1 MMWMKLAFGG
11 FGRRFVEAIA
21 AAIIL
26 AVTSATVAASLM
38 VVEGARRALS
48 QAVRQDRPDIVQ
60 VKSRFNR
67 ALFETPQSG
76 NLPPLTIPV
85 YEPLIDPLELQAA
98 AGGNQVVKR
107 QSLFRNVVSGD
118 GFLNIYVFGI
128 DPDVERGVS
137 SFSVARGRI
146 LSRDDHAAAVL
157 DQASARA
164 LGVDVG
170 GAFPIRNAN
179 GEDMQLTVIGILDKL
194 ELRAAPPRSA
204 EAPSLNPEST
214 LVSSGAFVNLQTSE
228 EIFGRPALTDAL
240 VVSGSASD
248 VPNLVTKLQEAFRL
262 EPGIFVAERYS
273 QYQRKVRDF
282 VLTFALFS
290 AVSIITALLAGS
302 FAANL
307 LHDIYVDRRRQYATL
322 MALGFSPAMGIA
334 PAVAFGLALGT
345 AAAGIGGL
353 VAGLLVPRSF
363 AMPSLMAD
371 LGPTEPTI
379 DWLVAG
385 SIVAVGIAAVV
396 VGLASTGIRLV
407 QQPLATTLSEE
418 NQ

>member
-1 MMWMKLAFGG
+1 MIWVKLIFGG

-21 AAIIL
+21 AAIAL
-26 AVTSATVAASLM
+26 A
-38 VVEGARRALS
+38 
-48 QAVRQDRPDIVQ
+48 D
-60 VKSRFNR
+60 R
-67 ALFETPQSG
+67 ALFETPRSG

-85 YEPLIDPLELQAA
+85 YAPLIDPAELQAA
-98 AGGNQVVKR
+98 AGGSQLVKR

-118 GFLNIYVFGI
+118 SFLNIYIFGI

-137 SFSVARGRI
+137 SFSVARGRF

-157 DQASARA
+157 DQTSARA
-164 LGVDVG
+164 LGVDIG
-170 GAFPIRNAN
+170 GAFPVRKAD

-194 ELRAAPPRSA
+194 ELRGAPPRSA

-214 LVSSGAFVNLQTSE
+214 FVSSGAFVNIQTSE
-228 EIFGRPALTDAL
+228 EIFGRPTLTDAL
-240 VVSGSASD
+240 IVAGSASG
-248 VPNLVTKLQEAFRL
+248 VPNLVAQLQEAFRR

-282 VLTFALFS
+282 VLTLALFS
-290 AVSIITALLAGS
+290 AVSVMTVLLAGS
-302 FAANL
+302 FASNL

-322 MALGFSPAMGIA
+322 MALGFSPAMGIM
-334 PAVAFGLALGT
+334 PAVAFGLVLGI
-345 AAAGIGGL
+345 AAAGIGGF

-363 AMPSLMAD
+363 AMPSLMAE

-385 SIVAVGIAAVV
+385 SIVVIAIAAVV
-396 VGLASTGIRLV
+396 VGLASTSLRLV
-407 QQPLATTLSEE
+407 RQPLATTLSEE
-418 NQ
+418 NS